1 MSWMRRWCNRKG
13 KTSETSWNKRIVGR
27 WNMAIAALFRTCL
40 TPRLGW
46 KSSPGP
52 FHTQDRARDDLARSA
67 HIVLDYCWRLLTHL
81 RHLRTLS
88 LATPCCPKH
97 GDPNP
102 APPHPWARA
111 DLRLRDTW
119 EAFDVAIDTASLMM
133 GHHWYFVLN
142 DIVIDN
148 HQKLSTAIV
157 LVVTYVSLLILQL
170 KIK

>member
-1 MSWMRRWCNRKG
+1 MVQKKRKDKRNIMKQKDRG
-13 KTSETSWNKRIVGR
+13 EMKHGHSSTVQDMPNPKTWV
-27 WNMAIAALFRTCL
+27 
-40 TPRLGW
+40 

-52 FHTQDRARDDLARSA
+52 FHTQDRARDDLARST
-67 HIVLDYCWRLLTHL
+67 HIVLDYCWRLLMHLRYL

-88 LATPCCPKH
+88 LATRSCPKH

-142 DIVIDN
+142 DILIDN

-170 KIK
+170 EIK